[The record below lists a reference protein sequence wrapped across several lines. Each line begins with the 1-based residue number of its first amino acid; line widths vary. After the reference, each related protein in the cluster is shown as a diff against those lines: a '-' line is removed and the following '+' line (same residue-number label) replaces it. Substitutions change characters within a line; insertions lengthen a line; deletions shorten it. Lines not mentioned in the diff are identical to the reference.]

1 MARACGQ
8 AEAGA
13 ARRRAVEGGF
23 TPERLTLECEAELA
37 SLQLRESVRT
47 FPEQKLM
54 NGEPRFAQNG
64 KWLGDPAQGCVT
76 DALHSR
82 RSAPPKAPGPASR
95 PGGEGQRR
103 CAHLLF
109 PSPRTPQRLS
119 SRSPRAGPVCRRG
132 PGRSGRSWIS
142 ADWKA
147 AASQSEP
154 GPDPPRCGQRRRVRR
169 LSGTTTCDP
178 LSPLTHART
187 LKQPPCLPPKTP
199 SGLPTRP
206 LRLLGPTRRWD
217 QSASNCPV
225 LPAEN
230 RRAPGI

>member
-1 MARACGQ
+1 
-8 AEAGA
+8 
-13 ARRRAVEGGF
+13 
-23 TPERLTLECEAELA
+23 
-37 SLQLRESVRT
+37 
-47 FPEQKLM
+47 M
-54 NGEPRFAQNG
+54 NGEPKFAQNG

-169 LSGTTTCDP
+169 LGGTTTRGP
-178 LSPLTHART
+178 LSPLTHAQT
-187 LKQPPCLPPKTP
+187 LNHLVSPQNAQWAPYTPPQAPRAHQTMGPECPQLSCPPRREP
-199 SGLPTRP
+199 ARP
-206 LRLLGPTRRWD
+206 PNLTKRCESFVW
-217 QSASNCPV
+217 V
-225 LPAEN
+225 LHK
-230 RRAPGI
+230 R